1 MSSPAEAAPLQG
13 GCEELNAIVAGFAS
27 LAARYAAQLQAAAS
41 EHGLSPQMATALL
54 QLGSMG
60 NARMSEF
67 ARTMACDA
75 GNLSGT
81 IDRLEEAGLALRAP
95 STSDR
100 RVRMVRATAEG
111 RRVAAKLA
119 RKLEAARVI
128 AALRQLD
135 EHERRALRATLE
147 RLCAAARS

>member
-1 MSSPAEAAPLQG
+1 
-13 GCEELNAIVAGFAS
+13 
-27 LAARYAAQLQAAAS
+27 
-41 EHGLSPQMATALL
+41 
-54 QLGSMG
+54 MG